1 MTTAIKCY
9 NGFVDTIHKHAQS
22 VFISRPKM
30 GGRYQEMALRYG
42 LCQQPAAL
50 FDGDKL

>member
-1 MTTAIKCY
+1 MAIKSY
-9 NGFVDTIHKHAQS
+9 NITVGTIHKYAQS

-30 GGRYQEMALRYG
+30 GGWYQEMALRYG
-42 LCQQPAAL
+42 LCQQPAVL

>member
-1 MTTAIKCY
+1 MGIKRY
-9 NGFVDTIHKHAQS
+9 NITVHTIHKHAQS

-42 LCQQPAAL
+42 LCEQSAAL